1 MNANRHDEIYDN
13 IYNTIGGL
21 LEAEEWKKFM
31 QSAAYNYKYDFMR
44 QVAIYSQ
51 RPDAKACAPYDFW
64 TRVGRY
70 VKRGSTGIAVPDET
84 TQKLNYLF
92 DISDTGTKVNYN
104 DQVFVWQISRDA
116 FNEKY
121 GANWYQALSN
131 EIKQTIISRN
141 IINELSDN
149 QKDLLFQTVLYQTL
163 FRMGVSRE
171 QLNELDFSNLESLS
185 FSEFLVVARLA
196 NEQTKESINQLRYE
210 FKDYIEREAQN
221 DSQSYEQQTVS
232 KDQRILDSGD
242 KNQERTKTDQE
253 IRTHEVEVS
262 QRERETFGHG
272 TVERTRDNRTTN
284 ELSGGYRRGSGE
296 NQGIPLEDD
305 GRTEGQFQSSEE
317 QLSSLSTRGSTNR
330 DGTGRNHS
338 EHSNLRIEDITQE
351 ISNRFVMFPPEEATQ
366 KEVIQQDMASF
377 LNEQNNKTAL
387 DMDMDNDGVIDRY
400 DSDFRDSTVQSIGQ
414 IDEREEGRNRE
425 DENEDY
431 KLGYFSLG
439 NGYVVSDQNINDRET
454 NDFLRLAHINADRS
468 IAFYNE
474 TLRSNYSPGIVNKI
488 IGEVCLQAMI
498 LDGNISLTQ
507 NQKVLNEL
515 SPLLKR
521 EDLSNE
527 EIDNLKTLLT
537 KIDFNSYI
545 KAEKLSPQVLSTEER
560 VKEISQL
567 ALNINKNKATDKE
580 EQSLPEFNTFNKQL
594 KFNFPPTPVTQED
607 IDTILVQ
614 GGNIEGGRLSVV
626 AEFSKD
632 KSIEEL
638 GDFLKQSFKGGNGFY
653 IDDNQIAAYYID
665 EGLQIAHGTSAKES
679 YTTISWEEVAKRTD
693 ELLQTGDFATKE
705 ELENALTFERE
716 KIAESLWYLIHDLN
730 AESTGSYFKTLKN
743 ERRGFSE
750 DTKDIAA
757 LLSNPVSLQGIKEEY
772 SDFLEAYKDDKDLLR
787 FNFHKVDDLYQKLSE
802 LELKRRAYKT
812 NLTENKEVKSFI
824 TEDEIHDFFHGGS
837 GMSGGKERI
846 YRFFTEDHGLTEKA
860 EFLRDEYGTGGRM
873 PVFPGSSSSQEE
885 HDSRGVKLEKENCSE
900 VFLTWSNAAKYVDDL
915 ILQGLYLDRLDR
927 QETNL
932 EKDSESKS
940 NDYWVVEFNEN
951 DPLIPDYSGQLVTQ
965 ELINDIKEKDQLVF
979 NHNRNVGIDANNEM
993 TDDYMGYF
1001 KFYFDHYVDGERIEH
1016 RRIDIG
1022 DGEEANAPEFAYLE
1036 DQLLRIKEEPIKEQV
1051 ISILEKENFAK
1062 IEGIEGNFYLLN
1074 RKQIPK
1080 GVLNEPSLIKD
1091 SVNGR
1096 LGYETD
1102 LLLDLDKQ
1110 KLKSVFL
1117 YNGYW
1122 INNNDFDYESYA
1134 DIEAALVD
1142 LTDRSYTGNILD
1154 EFTEASAE
1162 KYELNVR
1169 EVQNVSVKDEKQ
1181 SFDLVKDFDPPSV
1194 RLENNIKALEVLK
1207 RCESENRYATSD
1219 ERRVLGNYVG
1229 WGGLADVF
1237 DETKGGQWERSRE
1250 IIKQYLSEEE
1260 YESAKESTLTSFY
1273 TSNGIIDGIYSALEN
1288 MGFKGGNILEPSAG
1302 IGNFIGNLPKSLE
1315 PSSFHAVEQDTLSG
1329 RIAKQL
1335 YPESTIEVS
1344 GFEDVK
1350 LQDDHY
1356 DIAIGNV
1363 PFGNYK
1369 LYDEAYSKQ
1378 NFLIHDY
1385 FFAKSLD
1392 KVHDGGIVV
1401 FITSKGTM
1409 DKTNSEFLNYMA
1421 DRAKLVG
1428 AIRLPEEAFKQTGTS
1443 VTSDIL
1449 FFQKGENSDRS
1460 WTELARDENGI
1471 SLNRYFVEHPEMIMG
1486 TMVERSGPFGK
1497 VATCQLDDK
1506 DFSALFEEAI
1516 KTLPK
1521 DIYQEP
1527 IERSIEPKK
1536 EENQIAAELPD
1547 LSDIED
1553 YTYCK
1558 VGDKIYYKNE
1568 NIVEEVSQGVELLS
1582 GMIELRDTV
1591 KQLYYY
1597 EYNNFDGQTI
1607 DKQMGKL
1614 NRVYDEFIEQHGRIN
1629 EPSKIKAF
1637 RGDDS
1642 IAILLALEELDN
1654 DGKFVQKADVFRERV
1669 IKGVELPE
1677 HTEDLVDA
1685 VILSVN
1691 HKGRI
1696 DLDFMSEVMGRDS
1709 ANIKNDLLEKK
1720 LAFKSERGTG
1730 ELVYREDFLSGDI
1743 RKKIETFQANI
1754 DSFTVEERKSMIEA
1768 LESAIPE
1775 AIKAKDISFRLGSTW
1790 IPERYI
1796 SDFCRE
1802 VLGGS
1807 RRIEFSEATSKWY
1820 VPDKG
1825 NDWSVYST
1833 TKFGT
1838 DRMNSWHILEKTLNQ
1853 NERLKIED
1861 TMYVDGKEQK
1871 VLNKKETILVQQK
1884 QEYMKQEFANWLFS
1898 DPQRTSELEKIYNE
1912 RFNNIV
1918 IRKYTGENL
1927 PFSGMNPLI
1936 SLRPHQKDVVA
1947 KSIFHGN
1954 TLAAHTVGA
1963 GKTFSAIAAIMES
1976 KRLGLSS
1983 KAMIAVPNHLTEQW
1997 DRDFLKLY
2005 PDAKVL
2011 VATKKD
2017 FEKKNRH
2024 KLMAKIAS
2032 GNYDAVIVGHSQF
2045 GMIPVSQEYEKRF
2058 LQEQLE
2064 ELDLKLNSC
2073 NKYTQGFSVKQ
2084 LQQKKKKLESKIKAL
2099 MNEKRRDDVVNFE
2112 EMGIDKLV
2120 VDEAHEFKNLQIP
2133 TSLTG
2138 VSGIS
2143 NSASQKAYDLY
2154 MKTKYLDEKTD
2165 CKGLLFL
2172 TGTPVSNSMCEL
2184 FVMQK
2189 YLNNEDL
2196 ARSGLLDFDAW
2207 ASTFGEI
2214 KNVLE
2219 LSVDGTSYK
2228 MKTKFNRFNNM
2239 PELKKQFLN
2248 FADIKMPESLD
2259 LPVPDLKSEVVKV
2272 KPSEL
2277 QKEIIEDLSSRADK
2291 VKSGI
2296 DPRIDNMLKITNDGR
2311 KLALDQRVFDPM
2323 LPDEDNSKVNAC
2335 VDKIVEIY
2343 NQTMDS
2349 KSTQIVFSDLS
2360 VPNKDEFNVHHD
2372 LKEKLIKKGLK
2383 SQEIAFIHD
2392 ANTPEEKEKLFARV
2406 RSGDVR
2412 VIIGTT
2418 QKMGTGTNMQDR
2430 AIALHHLDCPW
2441 RPADREQRLG
2451 RMVRQGNEN
2460 KEVFEYTY
2468 ITEGTFDAYMYQILE
2483 NKQRFISQL
2492 MTEESALRSIEDV
2505 DEITL
2510 NYAEIKALCANNPL
2524 IKEKMELENDVNR
2537 LSIEKAGY
2545 LQNINQLKQQIAS
2558 AYPESMRKLE
2568 NNMNNIKRDLERAR
2582 RSENKPFEMKINGV
2596 IYQDEKDA
2604 AKAFAESYQESIKK
2618 SGPFAEYKGFKI
2630 SIDYSPI
2637 DKQYVLNVAGEE
2649 RSYKELASKAGHWN
2663 ITRIK
2668 NMTSPE
2674 YFEELITSTDERL
2687 KEQQRNLETAKEEVL
2702 KPFINE
2708 EEYVEK
2714 MNRLTEIN
2722 LKFNDGDISF
2732 DQSLEEAKEKLSD
2745 FCIAS
2750 QGYSDIDFTDL
2761 GDVHLV
2767 TKKID
2772 GQRKIDISCNLLD
2785 QPELITKLN
2794 GEIIDI
2800 RKEQSLED
2808 FIKLNITSLD
2818 LSQHI
2823 HKLKE
2828 TGKLELSEK
2837 TNKEVTKH
2845 DRFEDR
2851 DDR

>member
-1 MNANRHDEIYDN
+1 M
-13 IYNTIGGL
+13 
-21 LEAEEWKKFM
+21 
-31 QSAAYNYKYDFMR
+31 
-44 QVAIYSQ
+44 
-51 RPDAKACAPYDFW
+51 
-64 TRVGRY
+64 
-70 VKRGSTGIAVPDET
+70 
-84 TQKLNYLF
+84 
-92 DISDTGTKVNYN
+92 
-104 DQVFVWQISRDA
+104 
-116 FNEKY
+116 
-121 GANWYQALSN
+121 
-131 EIKQTIISRN
+131 
-141 IINELSDN
+141 
-149 QKDLLFQTVLYQTL
+149 
-163 FRMGVSRE
+163 
-171 QLNELDFSNLESLS
+171 
-185 FSEFLVVARLA
+185 
-196 NEQTKESINQLRYE
+196 
-210 FKDYIEREAQN
+210 
-221 DSQSYEQQTVS
+221 
-232 KDQRILDSGD
+232 
-242 KNQERTKTDQE
+242 
-253 IRTHEVEVS
+253 
-262 QRERETFGHG
+262 
-272 TVERTRDNRTTN
+272 
-284 ELSGGYRRGSGE
+284 
-296 NQGIPLEDD
+296 
-305 GRTEGQFQSSEE
+305 
-317 QLSSLSTRGSTNR
+317 
-330 DGTGRNHS
+330 
-338 EHSNLRIEDITQE
+338 
-351 ISNRFVMFPPEEATQ
+351 
-366 KEVIQQDMASF
+366 
-377 LNEQNNKTAL
+377 
-387 DMDMDNDGVIDRY
+387 
-400 DSDFRDSTVQSIGQ
+400 
-414 IDEREEGRNRE
+414 
-425 DENEDY
+425 
-431 KLGYFSLG
+431 
-439 NGYVVSDQNINDRET
+439 
-454 NDFLRLAHINADRS
+454 
-468 IAFYNE
+468 
-474 TLRSNYSPGIVNKI
+474 
-488 IGEVCLQAMI
+488 
-498 LDGNISLTQ
+498 
-507 NQKVLNEL
+507 
-515 SPLLKR
+515 
-521 EDLSNE
+521 
-527 EIDNLKTLLT
+527 
-537 KIDFNSYI
+537 
-545 KAEKLSPQVLSTEER
+545 
-560 VKEISQL
+560 
-567 ALNINKNKATDKE
+567 
-580 EQSLPEFNTFNKQL
+580 
-594 KFNFPPTPVTQED
+594 
-607 IDTILVQ
+607 
-614 GGNIEGGRLSVV
+614 
-626 AEFSKD
+626 
-632 KSIEEL
+632 
-638 GDFLKQSFKGGNGFY
+638 
-653 IDDNQIAAYYID
+653 
-665 EGLQIAHGTSAKES
+665 
-679 YTTISWEEVAKRTD
+679 
-693 ELLQTGDFATKE
+693 
-705 ELENALTFERE
+705 
-716 KIAESLWYLIHDLN
+716 
-730 AESTGSYFKTLKN
+730 
-743 ERRGFSE
+743 
-750 DTKDIAA
+750 
-757 LLSNPVSLQGIKEEY
+757 
-772 SDFLEAYKDDKDLLR
+772 
-787 FNFHKVDDLYQKLSE
+787 
-802 LELKRRAYKT
+802 
-812 NLTENKEVKSFI
+812 
-824 TEDEIHDFFHGGS
+824 
-837 GMSGGKERI
+837 
-846 YRFFTEDHGLTEKA
+846 
-860 EFLRDEYGTGGRM
+860 
-873 PVFPGSSSSQEE
+873 
-885 HDSRGVKLEKENCSE
+885 
-900 VFLTWSNAAKYVDDL
+900 
-915 ILQGLYLDRLDR
+915 
-927 QETNL
+927 
-932 EKDSESKS
+932 
-940 NDYWVVEFNEN
+940 
-951 DPLIPDYSGQLVTQ
+951 
-965 ELINDIKEKDQLVF
+965 
-979 NHNRNVGIDANNEM
+979 
-993 TDDYMGYF
+993 
-1001 KFYFDHYVDGERIEH
+1001 
-1016 RRIDIG
+1016 
-1022 DGEEANAPEFAYLE
+1022 
-1036 DQLLRIKEEPIKEQV
+1036 
-1051 ISILEKENFAK
+1051 
-1062 IEGIEGNFYLLN
+1062 
-1074 RKQIPK
+1074 
-1080 GVLNEPSLIKD
+1080 
-1091 SVNGR
+1091 
-1096 LGYETD
+1096 GYETD

-1219 ERRVLGNYVG
+1219 ERRILGSYVG

-1250 IIKQYLSEEE
+1250 TIKQYLSEEE

-1350 LQDDHY
+1350 LEDDHY

-1392 KVHDGGIVV
+1392 KVHDGGIVA

-1449 FFQKGENSDRS
+1449 FFQKVENSDRS

-1696 DLDFMSEVMGRDS
+1696 DLNFIAEIMGRDS
-1709 ANIKNDLLEKK
+1709 IEIKNDLLEKK
-1720 LAFKSERGTG
+1720 LAFKSEKGTG
-1730 ELVYREDFLSGDI
+1730 ELVYREDFLSDDI

-1790 IPERYI
+1790 IPVRYI

-1807 RRIEFSEATSKWY
+1807 KRIEFSEATSKWY

-1838 DRMNSWHILEKTLNQ
+1838 SRMNSWHILEKTLNQ
-1853 NERLKIED
+1853 NERLKVED

-1947 KSIFHGN
+1947 KSIFNGN

-1997 DRDFLKLY
+1997 GRDFLKLY

-2064 ELDLKLNSC
+2064 ELDLKLDSC

-2084 LQQKKKKLESKIKAL
+2084 LQQKKKKLESKIKTL
-2099 MNEKRRDDVVNFE
+2099 MNEKRRDDIVNFE

-2154 MKTKYLDEKTD
+2154 MKTKYLDEKTGR
-2165 CKGLLFL
+2165 KGLLFL

-2196 ARSGLLDFDAW
+2196 ARTRLLDFDAW

-2219 LSVDGTSYK
+2219 LSVDGTNYK

-2392 ANTPEEKEKLFARV
+2392 ANTPVEKEKLFAKV

-2441 RPADREQRLG
+2441 RPADVG
-2451 RMVRQGNEN
+2451 RILR
-2460 KEVFEYTY
+2460 
-2468 ITEGTFDAYMYQILE
+2468 TF
-2483 NKQRFISQL
+2483 K
-2492 MTEESALRSIEDV
+2492 
-2505 DEITL
+2505 
-2510 NYAEIKALCANNPL
+2510 
-2524 IKEKMELENDVNR
+2524 
-2537 LSIEKAGY
+2537 
-2545 LQNINQLKQQIAS
+2545 
-2558 AYPESMRKLE
+2558 
-2568 NNMNNIKRDLERAR
+2568 
-2582 RSENKPFEMKINGV
+2582 
-2596 IYQDEKDA
+2596 
-2604 AKAFAESYQESIKK
+2604 IKK
-2618 SGPFAEYKGFKI
+2618 
-2630 SIDYSPI
+2630 
-2637 DKQYVLNVAGEE
+2637 NV
-2649 RSYKELASKAGHWN
+2649 
-2663 ITRIK
+2663 
-2668 NMTSPE
+2668 
-2674 YFEELITSTDERL
+2674 
-2687 KEQQRNLETAKEEVL
+2687 
-2702 KPFINE
+2702 
-2708 EEYVEK
+2708 
-2714 MNRLTEIN
+2714 
-2722 LKFNDGDISF
+2722 
-2732 DQSLEEAKEKLSD
+2732 
-2745 FCIAS
+2745 
-2750 QGYSDIDFTDL
+2750 
-2761 GDVHLV
+2761 
-2767 TKKID
+2767 
-2772 GQRKIDISCNLLD
+2772 
-2785 QPELITKLN
+2785 
-2794 GEIIDI
+2794 
-2800 RKEQSLED
+2800 
-2808 FIKLNITSLD
+2808 
-2818 LSQHI
+2818 
-2823 HKLKE
+2823 
-2828 TGKLELSEK
+2828 
-2837 TNKEVTKH
+2837 EVTDNGKIII
-2845 DRFEDR
+2845 
-2851 DDR
+2851 

>member
-1 MNANRHDEIYDN
+1 MNANKHDEIYDN

-21 LEAEEWKKFM
+21 LESEQWKEFM

-70 VKRGSTGIAVPDET
+70 VKRGSAGIAVPDET
-84 TQKLNYLF
+84 TQKMNYLF

-104 DQVFVWQISRDA
+104 DQVFVWQINREA
-116 FNEKY
+116 LNEKY
-121 GANWYQALSN
+121 GTNWYQALSD
-131 EIKQTIISRN
+131 EIKEAITSRN
-141 IINELSDN
+141 IIDELSDN
-149 QKDLLFQTVLYQTL
+149 QKDVLFHTVLYQTL
-163 FRMGVSRE
+163 YRMGVSQE
-171 QLNELDFSNLESLS
+171 QLREIDFTNLKSLS

-196 NEQTKESINQLRYE
+196 NEQTKESINQLRHE
-210 FKDYIEREAQN
+210 FKNYIEREAQN

-232 KDQRILDSGD
+232 KDQRLLDSGD

-262 QRERETFGHG
+262 QREREAFGYG
-272 TVERTRDNRTTN
+272 TVERTRNNRTTD

-296 NQGIPLEDD
+296 NQGIPLKDN
-305 GRTEGQFQSSEE
+305 GRTEDRFQSSEE
-317 QLSSLSTRGSTNR
+317 QLSSLSTRDSTDR
-330 DGTGRNHS
+330 DGIGRNNS

-377 LNEQNNKTAL
+377 LNEQKNKTAL

-400 DSDFRDSTVQSIGQ
+400 DADFRDSTVQSMGQ
-414 IDEREEGRNRE
+414 LDEREEERNRE
-425 DENEDY
+425 DENGDY

-454 NDFLRLAHINADRS
+454 NDYLYLARINADRT
-468 IAFYNE
+468 IDFYNA
-474 TLRSNYSPGIVNKI
+474 TLSSHYSPGIVDKI

-498 LDGNISLTQ
+498 LDENISFTQ
-507 NQKVLNEL
+507 NLKVLNEL
-515 SPLLKR
+515 SPLLKI
-521 EDLSNE
+521 EELSNGDIE
-527 EIDNLKTLLT
+527 NLKTLLT

-545 KAEKLSPQVLSTEER
+545 EAEKLNPQVLSTEER
-560 VKEISQL
+560 VREISQL
-567 ALNINKNKATDKE
+567 ALDVNKNKAKDQV
-580 EQSLPEFNTFNKQL
+580 EQSLPESNALSQQL
-594 KFNFPPTPVTQED
+594 KFNFPPTPITQEV
-607 IDTILVQ
+607 IDTILVH
-614 GGNIEGGRLSVV
+614 GGNVDGGRLAIV

-653 IDDNQIAAYYID
+653 IDDNQIAAYYTD

-693 ELLQTGDFATKE
+693 ELLETGEFATKE
-705 ELENALTFERE
+705 DLENALTFERE

-824 TEDEIHDFFHGGS
+824 TEDEIHDFFHSGS

-965 ELINDIKEKDQLVF
+965 ELINDIKGKDQLVF

-1051 ISILEKENFAK
+1051 ISIL
-1062 IEGIEGNFYLLN
+1062 
-1074 RKQIPK
+1074 
-1080 GVLNEPSLIKD
+1080 
-1091 SVNGR
+1091 
-1096 LGYETD
+1096 
-1102 LLLDLDKQ
+1102 
-1110 KLKSVFL
+1110 
-1117 YNGYW
+1117 
-1122 INNNDFDYESYA
+1122 
-1134 DIEAALVD
+1134 
-1142 LTDRSYTGNILD
+1142 D

-1207 RCESENRYATSD
+1207 RCESENRYATSE
-1219 ERRVLGNYVG
+1219 ERRILGNYVG

-1392 KVHDGGIVV
+1392 KVHDGGIVA

-1460 WTELARDENGI
+1460 WTELGRDENGI
-1471 SLNRYFVEHPEMIMG
+1471 SLNQYFIEHPEMIIG
-1486 TMVERSGPFGK
+1486 TMVERTGPFGK
-1497 VATCQLDDK
+1497 VAACQLGDK
-1506 DFSALFEEAI
+1506 DFSVLFEKAI
-1516 KTLPK
+1516 KALPEG
-1521 DIYQEP
+1521 IYKEP
-1527 IERSIEPKK
+1527 NERSIEPKK
-1536 EENQIAAELPD
+1536 EENQITAELPD
-1547 LSDIED
+1547 LSDVED

-1568 NIVEEVSQGVELLS
+1568 NVVEEVSQDVELLS

-1591 KQLYYY
+1591 KELYYL
-1597 EYNNFDGQTI
+1597 EYNNFDSQTI
-1607 DKQMGKL
+1607 DEQMEKL
-1614 NRVYDEFIEQHGRIN
+1614 NSVYDEFVEKHGRIN

-1654 DGKFVQKADVFRERV
+1654 DGKFEQKADVFRERV
-1669 IKGVELPE
+1669 IKGVEVPE

-1696 DLDFMSEVMGRDS
+1696 DLNFMSEIMGRDS
-1709 ANIKNDLLEKK
+1709 AEIKNDLLEKK

-1796 SDFCRE
+1796 SDFCKE

-1807 RRIEFSEATSKWY
+1807 KRIEFSEATSKWY

-1838 DRMNSWHILEKTLNQ
+1838 RRMNSWHILEKTLNQ

-1861 TMYVDGKEQK
+1861 TIYVDGKEQK

-1997 DRDFLKLY
+1997 GRDFLKLY

-2058 LQEQLE
+2058 LQEQLK

-2099 MNEKRRDDVVNFE
+2099 MNEKRRDDIVNFE

-2154 MKTKYLDEKTD
+2154 MKTKYLDEKTGR
-2165 CKGLLFL
+2165 KGLLFL

-2196 ARSGLLDFDAW
+2196 ARTGLLDFDAW

-2392 ANTPEEKEKLFARV
+2392 AKTPEEKEKLFAKV

-2460 KEVFEYTY
+2460 KEVYEYTY

-2545 LQNINQLKQQIAS
+2545 LQNINQLKEQIAS
-2558 AYPESMRKLE
+2558 GYPESMRKLE
-2568 NNMNNIKRDLERAR
+2568 NNMNKIRKDLEKAR
-2582 RSENKPFEMKINGV
+2582 RSENKPFEMKINGI
-2596 IYQDEKDA
+2596 IYQDEKEA
-2604 AKAFAESYQESIKK
+2604 AKAFAESYQGSVKK
-2618 SGPFAEYKGFKI
+2618 TTPFAEYGGFKI
-2630 SIDYSPI
+2630 FIDYSSI
-2637 DKQYVLNVAGEE
+2637 DKQYILNVEGED

-2674 YFEELITSTDERL
+2674 YFEELIMGTEERL

-2732 DQSLEEAKEKLSD
+2732 DQSLEEAKEKLED

-2750 QGYSDIDFTDL
+2750 QGYADIDFTDL
-2761 GDVHLV
+2761 DDVHLL

-2772 GQRKIDISCNLLD
+2772 GQRKIDISCSLLD
-2785 QPELITKLN
+2785 HPELITKLN
-2794 GEIIDI
+2794 GEIVDI
-2800 RKEQSLED
+2800 RREQSLED

-2818 LSQHI
+2818 ISQHL

-2828 TGKLELSEK
+2828 TGKLELEER
-2837 TNKEVTKH
+2837 TNEEVNKR

-2851 DDR
+2851 EDR

>member
-1 MNANRHDEIYDN
+1 MNANKHDEIYDN

-21 LEAEEWKKFM
+21 LEAEQWKGFM

-70 VKRGSTGIAVPDET
+70 VKRGSAGIAVPDET
-84 TQKLNYLF
+84 TQKMNYLF

-104 DQVFVWQISRDA
+104 DQVFVWQINREA

-121 GANWYQALSN
+121 GTNWYQALSD
-131 EIKQTIISRN
+131 EIKESITSRN
-141 IINELSDN
+141 IIDELSDN
-149 QKDLLFQTVLYQTL
+149 QKDVLFHTVLYQTL
-163 FRMGVSRE
+163 YRIGVPQE
-171 QLNELDFSNLESLS
+171 QLREIDFTNLKNLS
-185 FSEFLVVARLA
+185 FSEFLVVGRLA

-262 QRERETFGHG
+262 QREREAFGYG
-272 TVERTRDNRTTN
+272 TVERTRSNRTTD
-284 ELSGGYRRGSGE
+284 ELSGEYRGGSGE

-305 GRTEGQFQSSEE
+305 GGTENRFQSSEE
-317 QLSSLSTRGSTNR
+317 RLSSLSTRGSTNR
-330 DGTGRNHS
+330 DGIRRNNS
-338 EHSNLRIEDITQE
+338 AHSNLRIEDITQE

-400 DSDFRDSTVQSIGQ
+400 DADYRDSTVQSIGQ
-414 IDEREEGRNRE
+414 LDEREEERNRE

-431 KLGYFSLG
+431 ELGYFSLG

-454 NDFLRLAHINADRS
+454 NDFLYLAHINADRT
-468 IAFYNE
+468 IDFYNA
-474 TLRSNYSPGIVNKI
+474 TLSSHYSPGIVDKI

-498 LDGNISLTQ
+498 LDGNISFTQ
-507 NQKVLNEL
+507 NLKVLNEL
-515 SPLLKR
+515 SPLLKI
-521 EDLSNE
+521 EELSNG
-527 EIDNLKTLLT
+527 EIENLKTLLT

-545 KAEKLSPQVLSTEER
+545 EAEKLNPQVLSTEER
-560 VKEISQL
+560 VREISQL
-567 ALNINKNKATDKE
+567 ALDVNKNKAKDQV
-580 EQSLPEFNTFNKQL
+580 EQSLPESNALSQQL
-594 KFNFPPTPVTQED
+594 KFNFPPTPITQEV
-607 IDTILVQ
+607 IDTILVH
-614 GGNIEGGRLSVV
+614 GGNVDGGRLAIV

-653 IDDNQIAAYYID
+653 IDDNQIAAYYTD

-812 NLTENKEVKSFI
+812 NLTENKGVKSFI
-824 TEDEIHDFFHGGS
+824 TEDEIYDFFHSGS

-915 ILQGLYLDRLDR
+915 ILQGLYLDK

-932 EKDSESKS
+932 EKDSEDKS
-940 NDYWVVEFNEN
+940 NNYWIVEFNEN

-1022 DGEEANAPEFAYLE
+1022 DGEEANAQEFAYLE
-1036 DQLLRIKEEPIKEQV
+1036 DQLLRIKEEPIKQQV
-1051 ISILEKENFAK
+1051 VSTLEKENFEK

-1080 GVLNEPSLIKD
+1080 GVLKEPSLIKD

-1096 LGYETD
+1096 LGYEAD
-1102 LLLDLDKQ
+1102 LLLDLNEQ

-1207 RCESENRYATSD
+1207 RCENESRYATSD
-1219 ERRVLGNYVG
+1219 ERKILGNYVG

-1237 DETKGGQWERSRE
+1237 NETKGGQWERSRE

-1288 MGFKGGNILEPSAG
+1288 MGFKGGNVLEPSAG

-1335 YPESTIEVS
+1335 YPEATIEVS

-1350 LQDDHY
+1350 LQDDYY

-1392 KVHDGGIVV
+1392 KVHDGGIVA

-1449 FFQKGENSDRS
+1449 FFQKGENSDRT
-1460 WTELARDENGI
+1460 WNELGRDENGI
-1471 SLNRYFVEHPEMIMG
+1471 SLNQYFIEHPEMIIG
-1486 TMVERSGPFGK
+1486 TMVERTGPFGK
-1497 VATCQLDDK
+1497 VAACQLGDK
-1506 DFSALFEEAI
+1506 DFSVLFEEAI
-1516 KTLPK
+1516 KNLPK
-1521 DIYQEP
+1521 GIYKEP
-1527 IERSIEPKK
+1527 NERSIEPKK
-1536 EENQIAAELPD
+1536 EENQITAELPD
-1547 LSDIED
+1547 LSDVED

-1568 NIVEEVSQGVELLS
+1568 NVVEEISQDVELLS

-1591 KQLYYY
+1591 KELYYL
-1597 EYNNFDGQTI
+1597 EYNNFDSKAI
-1607 DKQMGKL
+1607 DEEMEKL
-1614 NRVYDEFIEQHGRIN
+1614 NSVYDEFVEKHGRIN

-1654 DGKFVQKADVFRERV
+1654 DGKFEQKADVFRERV
-1669 IKGVELPE
+1669 IKGVEVPE

-1685 VILSVN
+1685 VILSLN

-1696 DLDFMSEVMGRDS
+1696 DLNFMSEIMGRDS
-1709 ANIKNDLLEKK
+1709 AEIKNDLLEKK

-1807 RRIEFSEATSKWY
+1807 KRIEFSEATSKWY

-1838 DRMNSWHILEKTLNQ
+1838 RRMNSWHILEKTLNQ

-1861 TMYVDGKEQK
+1861 TIYVDGKEQK

-1997 DRDFLKLY
+1997 GRDFLKLY

-2058 LQEQLE
+2058 LQEQLK

-2084 LQQKKKKLESKIKAL
+2084 LQQKKKKLESKIKTL
-2099 MNEKRRDDVVNFE
+2099 MNEKRRDDIVNFE

-2154 MKTKYLDEKTD
+2154 MKTKYLDEKTGR
-2165 CKGLLFL
+2165 KGLLFL

-2196 ARSGLLDFDAW
+2196 ARTRLLDFDAW

-2219 LSVDGTSYK
+2219 LSVDGTNYK

-2392 ANTPEEKEKLFARV
+2392 ANTPAEKEKLFAKV

-2545 LQNINQLKQQIAS
+2545 LQSINQLKNQIANV
-2558 AYPESMRKLE
+2558 YPETMKKLE
-2568 NNMNNIKRDLERAR
+2568 NNMNVINMDLEKAR
-2582 RSENKPFEMKINGV
+2582 RSENKPFEMKINGI
-2596 IYQDEKDA
+2596 IYQDEKEA
-2604 AKAFAESYQESIKK
+2604 AKAFTESYQGSIKK
-2618 SGPFAEYKGFKI
+2618 TTPFAEYEGFKVF
-2630 SIDYSPI
+2630 IDYSSI
-2637 DKQYVLNVAGEE
+2637 DKQYILNIEGEE

-2732 DQSLEEAKEKLSD
+2732 DQSLEEAKEKLSE